1 MIDIDRARALLAAR
15 SIAATAAVGAAT
27 ITPRT
32 DPSAPLSPTQKG
44 LWFASRYEPDSAA
57 YTVPVILRLVGDLDR
72 PALLAAVRELS
83 RRHHVLRSV
92 IRDDGDEP
100 AAVLGPEVDAITVEL
115 PAARLAEALAADQRR
130 PFRLDSEP
138 PMRATL
144 YVIGARE
151 HVLALTF
158 HHVAFDAWSHDLV
171 LRELSALY
179 TAADAPPPALQYA
192 DVEAWRRSRLE
203 PVDQVEWWAG
213 RLAGLAPVLE
223 LPTDRRRAGAGWAA
237 DEVPVTISADL
248 AAKVGTAAAVA
259 GC

>member
-115 PAARLAEALAADQRR
+115 PAARNPESIFEFFHGCTHGPQ
-130 PFRLDSEP
+130 PFGYGCDAIRFFHP
-138 PMRATL
+138 QF
-144 YVIGARE
+144 ARVS
-151 HVLALTF
+151 H
-158 HHVAFDAWSHDLV
+158 FDAFF
-171 LRELSALY
+171 RE
-179 TAADAPPPALQYA
+179 
-192 DVEAWRRSRLE
+192 
-203 PVDQVEWWAG
+203 G
-213 RLAGLAPVLE
+213 C
-223 LPTDRRRAGAGWAA
+223 DRRQDGQLV
-237 DEVPVTISADL
+237 DER
-248 AAKVGTAAAVA
+248 G
-259 GC
+259 